1 MELVPKMAVKYT
13 YIYINMDFLA
23 GSKNAKLGSR
33 IVPNTEV
40 LLCRFKARNLS
51 IARCEAGRKQSP
63 RNKAGATQI
72 IKQNLYL

>member
-1 MELVPKMAVKYT
+1 
-13 YIYINMDFLA
+13 MDFLA

-51 IARCEAGRKQSP
+51 IARCEAGNMITYEYKVLMGFRYTRK
-63 RNKAGATQI
+63 
-72 IKQNLYL
+72 